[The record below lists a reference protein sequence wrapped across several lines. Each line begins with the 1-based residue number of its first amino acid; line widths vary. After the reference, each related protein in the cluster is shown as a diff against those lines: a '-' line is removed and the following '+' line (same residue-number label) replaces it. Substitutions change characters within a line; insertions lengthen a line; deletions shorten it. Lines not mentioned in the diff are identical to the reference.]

1 VRLFDRI
8 AQAFMLRLRPGRL
21 KLFYKAFGIRE
32 DTRVLDMGGT
42 PHLWALASAN
52 GLPLPQVTILNN
64 RHPGP
69 RPLPAGA
76 TWVVADAKNTPFD
89 DFSFDVVLS
98 NSLIE
103 HLGDWESQ
111 RIFAR
116 EVRRLAPNYF
126 IQTPN
131 RRFPVEIHF
140 MTPLIHWLPK
150 SVQRRLVRNFTVWGI
165 LQRPSPAVVEQVI
178 EEIRLL
184 DRTEMK
190 ELFPDANILSEKF
203 GGVAKSILAC
213 RTSKGVREEPSPR
226 RANVKVSATG

>member
-8 AQAFMLRLRPGRL
+8 AQASMLRFRPRRL
-21 KLFYKAFGIRE
+21 QLFYEALGIRE

-42 PHLWALASAN
+42 THLWNLASAK
-52 GLPLPQVTILNN
+52 GLPLPRVTILNT

-69 RPLPAGA
+69 KPLPAYT
-76 TWVVADAKNTPFD
+76 TWVVGDAKRTPFD
-89 DFSFDVVLS
+89 DFSFDVVVS

-116 EVRRLAPNYF
+116 EVRRLAPSYF

-131 RRFPVEIHF
+131 RRFPIEIHF

-150 SVQRRLVRNFTVWGI
+150 PVQRLLVRNFTVWGV
-165 LQRPSPAVVEQVI
+165 LQRPSPEVVDAVI
-178 EEIRLL
+178 AEIRLL
-184 DRTEMK
+184 NRKEMT

-203 GGVAKSILAC
+203 AGLSKSILAC
-213 RTSKGVREEPSPR
+213 RKSD
-226 RANVKVSATG
+226 